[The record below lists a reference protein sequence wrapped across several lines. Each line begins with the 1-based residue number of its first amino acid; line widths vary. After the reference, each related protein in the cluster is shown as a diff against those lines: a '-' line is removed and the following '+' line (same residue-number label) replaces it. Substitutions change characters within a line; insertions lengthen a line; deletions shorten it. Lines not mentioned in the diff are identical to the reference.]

1 MAVLLQLMRKT
12 IQLNSKRFGKLIFL
26 MYLVLLVFVS
36 YAQSPVSVQSAAF
49 PLKKI
54 GFASYYVSNSSL
66 LDSLEKSVSMAEFC
80 QISAA
85 MEGSAAQKTNP
96 LAMTLPAL
104 LRDALRGM
112 QRGNSRLSVA
122 PFEARFLDGNFF
134 SSHEL
139 LKETEKL
146 QNLDG
151 IIGGAFLVK
160 DSKVDIVSFYQEIK
174 TSQFFIY
181 RAVFDVFSIE
191 EFPPTVLADFSQVLW
206 SQVFTREEL
215 KSALRSSSATGAD
228 PSQPIYLNQDIL
240 AWQFKEAHDNAQKK
254 FIASVSRTIVSI
266 PITLLLFGFYQG
278 YSEAA
283 FRNSDFTGASNFFL
297 GTALA
302 GSAVSLGFLV
312 DTFINLRQ
320 LLRTSF

>member
-12 IQLNSKRFGKLIFL
+12 IQLNSKRYGKLIIL
-26 MYLVLLVFVS
+26 IYLVFEVFFS
-36 YAQSPVSVQSAAF
+36 YAQSPA
-49 PLKKI
+49 KKI
-54 GFASYYVSNSSL
+54 GFASYFVSNSSL
-66 LDSLEKSVSMAEFC
+66 LDSLEKSASMAEFC

-85 MEGSAAQKTNP
+85 MEGSAVQKTNP

-104 LRDALRGM
+104 MRDALRGM
-112 QRGNSRLSVA
+112 QRGNSRLAVS

-134 SSHEL
+134 SVNEL
-139 LKETEKL
+139 LKEAEKL

-160 DSKVDIVSFYQEIK
+160 DSKVDIISFYQEVK
-174 TSQFFIY
+174 TREFFIH

-191 EFPPTVLADFSQVLW
+191 EFPPTVLASFSKLLW
-206 SQVFTREEL
+206 SQVYSREEL
-215 KSALRSSSATGAD
+215 KSALRSSSGTDAEAVQLIQV
-228 PSQPIYLNQDIL
+228 SQDIL
-240 AWQFKEAHDNAQKK
+240 AWQFKEAHSIAQKK
-254 FIASVSRTIVSI
+254 LTASMSRTIVSI
-266 PITLLLFGFYQG
+266 PVTLLLFGFYQG
-278 YSEAA
+278 YREAA
-283 FRNSDFTGASNFFL
+283 FRNSDFSAASNFFL